1 MDQSFHNENRVSVN
15 ETCGVFINDVKMEKT
30 CDENPN
36 VQTEINRNPK
46 GENEQ
51 LMQNII
57 KSLCVY
63 KKVQKPMEE
72 LHYVSLL
79 LC

>member
-15 ETCGVFINDVKMEKT
+15 ETCGVFINDVRMEKT
-30 CDENPN
+30 CDKNPT
-36 VQTEINRNPK
+36 VYTETNRNQK

-57 KSLCVY
+57 KNLCV
-63 KKVQKPMEE
+63 
-72 LHYVSLL
+72 
-79 LC
+79 